1 MVPRA
6 IVFLLLL
13 PLAASLASGQES
25 KELRGEFHLR
35 EDVARRLYHV
45 SAFAHGHR
53 HGYEAGYLAA
63 DEEIHYGHLR
73 RRLQEKDVPRGM
85 AYRREYGDKKR
96 FRRGFEYGFIAG
108 YNDSYDFRPFRLPA
122 WVAEVPPIPSISD
135 LPEADTSGPDRQFR
149 LRFDD
154 GMIAG
159 YRTAAGSQVLTLE
172 APALASEASSTCQT
186 DDRSRQP
193 GYCDGFVQGFL
204 LGIEDRPRQA
214 VLSPQPANAS
224 VGHVP

>member
-1 MVPRA
+1 MVPRV
-6 IVFLLLL
+6 ILLLL
-13 PLAASLASGQES
+13 VLQTATSLALGQDR
-25 KELRGEFHLR
+25 KAQRGEFHIR
-35 EDVARRLYHV
+35 EDIGRRLYQL

-63 DEEIHYGHLR
+63 DEEIHYGHLHR
-73 RRLQEKDVPRGM
+73 HLQEKDVPGGM

-108 YNDSYDFRPFRLPA
+108 YNDSYDSRPFRLPEWA
-122 WVAEVPPIPSISD
+122 ADVPPTPSVSD
-135 LPEADTSGPDRQFR
+135 LPEADTPGPDRQFR

-154 GMIAG
+154 GMIDG
-159 YRTAAGSQVLTLE
+159 YRIAAGSQVATLE
-172 APALASEASSTCQT
+172 APGLAHEAAAICVTEA
-186 DDRSRQP
+186 RSDQP

-204 LGIEDRPRQA
+204 LGIFDRPTGA
-214 VLSPQPANAS
+214 VPAARPSETS